1 MTSKLRFRNPDS
13 LQLILR
19 STRMFDHDAIWGRN
33 GFRESASPGGRWQT
47 STYLT
52 ELQKAGSI
60 PGSKL

>member
-1 MTSKLRFRNPDS
+1 
-13 LQLILR
+13 
-19 STRMFDHDAIWGRN
+19 MFDHDAIWGRN